1 MPRERFDYLRDDEPP
16 FFWARSLVDK
26 LNRFQRLWDLANMD
40 LTGQAGK
47 TVKVKADETG
57 FELV

>member
-1 MPRERFDYLRDDEPP
+1 VAQQRFDYLRSDEEP
-16 FFWARSLVDK
+16 FHWAQKLVDD
-26 LNRFQRLWDLANMD
+26 LNRLQRLWDLANMD